1 VSYYR
6 VERQNDDDKRHTIMS
21 RKLKTEVKKYE
32 DDMLASFE
40 NEEWQPVAN
49 LDEEIARYAASA
61 AATLTKDKRIN
72 IRLSSRDLEDIQM
85 RAAEEGMPYQTLI
98 ASIVHKY
105 ASGRLVETISRPTKR
120 STGRANKLRAG

>member
-1 VSYYR
+1 
-6 VERQNDDDKRHTIMS
+6 MS
-21 RKLKTEVKKYE
+21 RKVKPEDKKYE
-32 DDMLASFE
+32 EDILASFE
-40 NEEWQPVAN
+40 SGEWRSVPD
-49 LDEEIARYAASA
+49 LDEEVSRYASSA

-105 ASGRLVETISRPTKR
+105 ASGRLVETVSRPTKR
-120 STGRANKLRAG
+120 STGRVKKPRTSQLIDINNK

>member
-1 VSYYR
+1 
-6 VERQNDDDKRHTIMS
+6 MS
-21 RKLKTEVKKYE
+21 KKLKAEEKNYE
-32 DDMLASFE
+32 DDILESYE
-40 NEEWQPVAN
+40 SGEWKSLAN
-49 LDEEIARYAASA
+49 LDDEIARYASSA

-105 ASGRLVETISRPTKR
+105 ASGRLVEAVPRPTER
-120 STGRANKLRAG
+120 LPGRAKKLRAG

>member
-1 VSYYR
+1 
-6 VERQNDDDKRHTIMS
+6 MS
-21 RKLKTEVKKYE
+21 RKIKTEDKKYE
-32 DDMLASFE
+32 EDVLTSYERGEWNSVE
-40 NEEWQPVAN
+40 NLE
-49 LDEEIARYAASA
+49 DEIARYALSA

-105 ASGRLVETISRPTKR
+105 ASGRLIEAASRPTKR
-120 STGRANKLRAG
+120 STRTAKKQATG

>member
-1 VSYYR
+1 
-6 VERQNDDDKRHTIMS
+6 MS
-21 RKLKTEVKKYE
+21 KKLKAEEKKYE
-32 DDMLASFE
+32 DDILKSYE
-40 NEEWQPVAN
+40 SEEWKSVAN
-49 LDEEIARYAASA
+49 LKDEIAHYASSA

-120 STGRANKLRAG
+120 STGRAKKLRAG

>member
-1 VSYYR
+1 
-6 VERQNDDDKRHTIMS
+6 MS
-21 RKLKTEVKKYE
+21 RKLKAEKKQYE
-32 DDMLASFE
+32 DDILESYE
-40 NEEWQPVAN
+40 NGEWKSVAN
-49 LDEEIARYAASA
+49 LEDEIARYASSA

-105 ASGRLVETISRPTKR
+105 ASGRLVESAERPIKR
-120 STGRANKLRAG
+120 STGRAKKLRAG